1 MQLFLLKLAKW
12 RLIHMCFIT
21 CLLDINEFKQIF
33 SDIVKHELRVTN
45 HELQAT
51 SYYLRVGSLKAQVEI
66 QKFESKSTS
75 YELKST
81 SLNLRVTSSTL
92 QVMSSNTLVTSLNP
106 RITSPYLQVTSSNQ
120 RVTSSNPRVQQ
131 LINQLKLLKLS
142 SFPKILSLKSFG
154 NSWGSSYIQFLAIIS
169 CFTFSLF
176 HGYGFRWKESE

>member
-33 SDIVKHELRVTN
+33 SDMVKRELRVTN

-81 SLNLRVTSSTL
+81 SSTL
-92 QVMSSNTLVTSLNP
+92 RVMSSNTRVTSLNP
-106 RITSPYLQVTSSNQ
+106 RITSSYLQVTSSNQ
-120 RVTSSNPRVQQ
+120 RVTSSNPRVQE

-142 SFPKILSLKSFG
+142 SFPMILSLESFG